1 MSITTSNSK
10 KRKTSPDNVTPRSS
24 KTKEKNSIG
33 SSGCNTPSSQNS
45 DTSSHESIIS
55 IWDESPNMENGLP
68 IPEIDYVDT
77 QTIGLHQLR
86 RTCSIIPQD
95 HVMFSGSIRQNL
107 DPTQS
112 FTDGEI
118 WKALEVAMLAPYIR
132 TLKSESSNS
141 NSIEVFIIKNVLY
154 VLSLNMF
161 IV

>member
-68 IPEIDYVDT
+68 IPEIEYCENGIYECKWNDEGTENFPCGIMERLYLDEEKKYLKKILLINDST
-77 QTIGLHQLR
+77 LEFMMEMGKLKLYGL
-86 RTCSIIPQD
+86 
-95 HVMFSGSIRQNL
+95 GEQN
-107 DPTQS
+107 
-112 FTDGEI
+112 G
-118 WKALEVAMLAPYIR
+118 
-132 TLKSESSNS
+132 
-141 NSIEVFIIKNVLY
+141 
-154 VLSLNMF
+154 
-161 IV
+161 